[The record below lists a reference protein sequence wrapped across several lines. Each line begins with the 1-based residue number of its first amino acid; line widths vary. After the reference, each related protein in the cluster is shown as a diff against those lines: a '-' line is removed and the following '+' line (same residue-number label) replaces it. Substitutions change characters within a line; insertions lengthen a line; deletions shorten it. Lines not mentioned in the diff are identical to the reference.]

1 MKKVKFYNEDGGIL
15 AVFPQRFTNL
25 RILGTKVV
33 QCYKEGIFDSCNIE
47 YLSELKPIGEY
58 KARPIIKKLKS
69 IGAL

>member
-1 MKKVKFYNEDGGIL
+1 MKKVQFYNEDGGIL

-33 QCYKEGIFDSCNIE
+33 QCYKQGMFDSCNLD
-47 YLSELKPIGEY
+47 YLSELKPIGDY
-58 KARPIIKKLKS
+58 QARPIIKELKQ